1 MSDQLPSAADHG
13 LVYWEHV
20 LNGFGALATFISG
33 MVTTGVLAIWR
44 LAVWSNTIKQ
54 RLDLQDARFTSEKA
68 MKEKRHADI
77 LERLDQ
83 MAKIQDERH
92 IANVRELD
100 QIRIDIR
107 DNRNERRMDNAA
119 AVSRT

>member
-1 MSDQLPSAADHG
+1 M
-13 LVYWEHV
+13 
-20 LNGFGALATFISG
+20 FISG
-33 MVTTGVLAIWR
+33 MVTTGFLAIWR

-54 RLDLQDARFTSEKA
+54 RLDMQDARFVTEKA
-68 MKEKRHADI
+68 AKEKRHQDI
-77 LERLDQ
+77 LERFDQ

-107 DNRNERRMDNAA
+107 DNRNERRADAIAA
-119 AVSRT
+119 RG